1 MDVPNYEQKK
11 LVHKLAIYVLKE
23 NLIPAKLSDSE
34 RQQSNNEIIRSLHQL
49 DASILEV
56 EKNDEA
62 DQKIEQD
69 GNKPEDKAHKAATKI
84 QASFRGHIIRKKLK
98 DGKKEDGP
106 AATGEAK
113 AASEDKKE
121 ASSPAVENKDGPL
134 ESAPQQNAANAD
146 TKTEDGE
153 KATSTDAAPA
163 TASKEDGGPA
173 AGTDSSGKAKD
184 SSATSEEKQVAESE
198 NKEAPPAEEGTATP
212 NASTES
218 APLPNAVETTEKE
231 EPKQADVPAVEAKET
246 TPKAQSEETDTS
258 QQQDKKGEE
267 QSSRH

>member
-1 MDVPNYEQKK
+1 M
-11 LVHKLAIYVLKE
+11 LCC
-23 NLIPAKLSDSE
+23 
-34 RQQSNNEIIRSLHQL
+34 IRRTKQ
-49 DASILEV
+49 V

-106 AATGEAK
+106 AAKGEAK

-134 ESAPQQNAANAD
+134 DAAPQQNAANAD

-163 TASKEDGGPA
+163 TASKDDGGPA

-246 TPKAQSEETDTS
+246 TPKAQSEGTDTS
-258 QQQDKKGEE
+258 QQQDKKDAAEE
-267 QSSRH
+267 SKPTESAQPDKVQNEEPKADQGNA